1 MCVFA
6 RNLSQSPT
14 MDNLQRLDVVAA
26 YKFGVLYNQKRPPA
40 YLKFKDENE
49 LYVVLTTDEG
59 ETAAALITLMTR
71 QGDTGLHVND
81 YTDLELEEGK
91 IYYLKPAPPLS
102 VFLDA
107 FDVQKYALVDNL
119 KVNAEANDQLAF
131 VTERLIDCLNTEI
144 GNRKLRMSC
153 WPFKNVNIA
162 TFLEKCAIPH
172 HLVIQLE
179 DCSGNYIFDKNTFL
193 ETDCDDEYPPED
205 FFKKI
210 RDVST
215 NGNLFCDCKTLI
227 KKVTYS
233 HREQIYNGSSV
244 TWGSTKEESQ
254 LEEAFVI
261 FNPDAEAS
269 NSRETILPVS
279 TPDCMEI
286 VF

>member
-1 MCVFA
+1 
-6 RNLSQSPT
+6 

-26 YKFGVLYNQKRPPA
+26 YKFGVLNQKRPPA

-49 LYVVLTTDEG
+49 LYVLTTTDEG
-59 ETAAALITLMTR
+59 GETALITLMTC
-71 QGDTGLHVND
+71 QGDAVLHVND
-81 YTDLELEEGK
+81 YTDFELEEGK

-102 VFLDA
+102 VCLDA
-107 FDVQKYALVDNL
+107 FNVQKYALVDNL

-131 VTERLIDCLNTEI
+131 VTERLIDCLKMAI

-162 TFLEKCAIPH
+162 TFLEKCDIPH
-172 HLVIQLE
+172 HVVLQV
-179 DCSGNYIFDKNTFL
+179 DCSDNYIFDKNKFL
-193 ETDCDDEYPPED
+193 ETDCDDYYPPAD
-205 FFKKI
+205 FFKEIK
-210 RDVST
+210 DVST

-233 HREQIYNGSSV
+233 HREHIYNGSSI

-254 LEEAFVI
+254 LEKAFVI
-261 FNPDAEAS
+261 FNPNAAAEAAS

-279 TPDCMEI
+279 TPPDCMEI